1 MVERS
6 HGKLCGTNGS
16 DRDRVQNPGRK
27 LDNPGLCGD
36 ELDDIN
42 DTEMLLINRSEATRI
57 VDTPPEIETA
67 METAIVN
74 VKPIVCKR
82 PNVIVVVPSKIT
94 DGWVNYPVNVVL
106 TPRVREH
113 QSCGIGTQAGELFPE
128 GLEVVPKEMAE
139 EASTGDLADNQPQN
153 IYELFT
159 KTTVM
164 NSTTKD
170 DEIVRPA
177 PRRVLVEVMEDTST
191 DNTTIEK
198 CTYGIM
204 DKNESTKRK
213 VSTELLDISQR
224 LVT

>member
-1 MVERS
+1 MRKKDSVTHSMYNTPVSHNTESDDSDGEEMLPMGAFWPIPEEDWTVVERS
-6 HGKLCGTNGS
+6 HGNLRGTNGS

-27 LDNPGLCGD
+27 LDNSGLCCD

-42 DTEMLLINRSEATRI
+42 DTEVLLINRSEATRI

-94 DGWVNYPVNVVL
+94 DGRVNCTVNVVL

-113 QSCGIGTQAGELFPE
+113 QNRGIRTQAGELFPE

-139 EASTGDLADNQPQN
+139 EASMGDLADNQPQN
-153 IYELFT
+153 IYKLFT

-177 PRRVLVEVMEDTST
+177 
-191 DNTTIEK
+191 
-198 CTYGIM
+198 GAG
-204 DKNESTKRK
+204 
-213 VSTELLDISQR
+213 
-224 LVT
+224 